1 MLFRNQDQH
10 KSSIFGDAL
19 ERIASELDSSNLSS
33 QDPPKVSLDPKDF
46 IGNKNTVIPSTSA
59 DSINAKTSSNL
70 LGSDRSPLM
79 FDTDLYD
86 SVVEDSREKT
96 SRLRSEEMKSR
107 KEAQDSFESLSKPS
121 AVEEGDLFNISSSTL
136 SPMSDVEDNTGL
148 IPGYENS
155 IFDSEAFERLNIHK
169 AELKKDVQKEANMDT
184 EISKQSTSNDIV
196 DSLFSKLESTPSS
209 KSTFSER
216 TVDSLYNLISKG
228 KDEI

>member
-107 KEAQDSFESLSKPS
+107 KEAQDSFESLSKPCRFLPS
-121 AVEEGDLFNISSSTL
+121 G
-136 SPMSDVEDNTGL
+136 
-148 IPGYENS
+148 
-155 IFDSEAFERLNIHK
+155 RLAHH
-169 AELKKDVQKEANMDT
+169 L
-184 EISKQSTSNDIV
+184 
-196 DSLFSKLESTPSS
+196 PSS
-209 KSTFSER
+209 PHSQQGARSGPLPGLFCHCHR
-216 TVDSLYNLISKG
+216 RNRISFLPPAPLF
-228 KDEI
+228 